1 MPNDLLIAFKFEQN
15 LTNAQF
21 DIKLVKLSARRA
33 IKIWIFKQEPDDSKR
48 NRNRKTNTVCALYV
62 YGSQCIVYCI
72 VSEFQ
77 YLKPIISKR
86 LHTHSRR
93 FILSDLSKQSAQ
105 RLITSRSLVTIWG
118 PSPTPSPSQAER
130 RRNARA
136 DAWVSDSVLCTTWR
150 LFMKHL
156 A

>member
-1 MPNDLLIAFKFEQN
+1 MFN
-15 LTNAQF
+15 L
-21 DIKLVKLSARRA
+21 IKLVKLSARRA
-33 IKIWIFKQEPDDSKR
+33 INIWIFKEPQKAGETDTETQS
-48 NRNRKTNTVCALYV
+48 VV

-86 LHTHSRR
+86 LHTHTQR

-105 RLITSRSLVTIWG
+105 RLITPRS
-118 PSPTPSPSQAER
+118 SPSGPGRLWLGLRLSLSLRLSLIRDLGLRDGETPAQTHEYR
-130 RRNARA
+130 IRF
-136 DAWVSDSVLCTTWR
+136 LCTTWR